1 MDAYDLRARVAP
13 VSLVFLPL
21 TFILLALLPT
31 NPLAVVVLL
40 AAGPLAAVFSPIG
53 RDWGKR
59 IQPKLRAEWDG
70 FPTTRMLRHRGAG
83 RDRISATLRHCVE
96 QATRI
101 CLPSKEQ
108 EAADPARADA
118 VYEDATRSLRDLTR
132 NSSDYPLV
140 LSTNI
145 AYGFHRNMLGARWRG
160 MAFSCASAVITFALL
175 LLTVFAYELEATE
188 HPFVN
193 PVSIADLVA
202 LSVHVAADDVGQQI
216 VNPANVAD
224 SVFVVRLAAF
234 VASVYAVGFWIFGV
248 NKQKVKVAA
257 DEYAH
262 QLINSAQKMALS
274 I

>member
-83 RDRISATLRHCVE
+83 SDRISATLRHCVE

-160 MAFSCASAVITFALL
+160 MAFSCASAVITFVLL
-175 LLTVFAYELEATE
+175 SLTVFAYELETTE
-188 HPFVN
+188 QPFVN
-193 PVSIADLVA
+193 PGNIADLVA
-202 LSVHVAADDVGQQI
+202 LSVYVAADDVGQQI
-216 VNPANVAD
+216 ANPANVAD

-234 VASVYAVGFWIFGV
+234 VASVFAVGFWIFGV
-248 NKQKVKVAA
+248 NKRKVKAA
-257 DEYAH
+257 ANEYARV
-262 QLINSAQKMALS
+262 LINSAENLALS
-274 I
+274 S